1 MLEPERASMQFR
13 RIWNVGL
20 STLLCAALTSTIAP
34 AATLR
39 MVIQSHPEVGG
50 KCLDVPNH
58 QFVPGM
64 RLQMWDCNN
73 TVAQTFSYD
82 DTNQQLTIGNLCV
95 ESWMRGDP
103 GDAVGL
109 GSCNGGANQ
118 HWKMVASKDYYQIIG
133 NNGQCLGIRAI
144 LKDNGASLDVT
155 PNCNAGPHRLW
166 ALLEAPPADA
176 LGHVWDETEGNSGEW
191 KGVWTR
197 RGDTNVFDEAIAHPA
212 WGKVTAVN
220 SVTIN
225 GNIITIK
232 RTAGSDGNVCTYT
245 GILVGA
251 KVSGTY
257 VCNDNVSR
265 QWQATIR

>member
-1 MLEPERASMQFR
+1 MRVSWR
-13 RIWNVGL
+13 L
-20 STLLCAALTSTIAP
+20 SIAVFVLAFAALMPALAP
-34 AATLR
+34 AVTLR
-39 MVIQSHPEVGG
+39 MVIQSPPEVGG
-50 KCLDVPNH
+50 KCLDVPNY

-64 RLQMWDCNN
+64 RLQMWNCNN
-73 TVAQTFSYD
+73 SVAQTFSYD

-118 HWKMVASKDYYQIIG
+118 HWRMVASKDYYQIIG

-176 LGHVWDETEGNSGEW
+176 LGHVWDETDAGGW
-191 KGVWTR
+191 KAVWTR
-197 RGDTNVFDEAIAHPA
+197 RGDTNVFDAVFANSD
-212 WGKVTAVN
+212 GRKVATVN

-225 GNIITIK
+225 GNNITIN
-232 RTAGSDGNVCTYT
+232 RTASSDGIFCTYT
-245 GILVGA
+245 GSLVGA
-251 KVSGTY
+251 TLSGTFA
-257 VCNDNVSR
+257 CNGHGAG
-265 QWQATIR
+265 QWQVTIR